1 MDFMHNLLRVEAKV
15 IPVTTD
21 RALIEVV
28 LENGQII
35 QTQDAISN

>member
-1 MDFMHNLLRVEAKV
+1 MDFMHNILRVEAQI

-21 RALIEVV
+21 RALIEVE
-28 LENGQII
+28 LENGSVV